1 MAEEIE
7 SIIEK
12 LATNT
17 ENWWRPLYYH
27 VVPKIINDNGYKTG
41 IEIGVAF
48 GGHAEA
54 MLKAGLDLLVCIDPW
69 KFTGAEF
76 EGLKTQEDF
85 DTWYKFVQKRLGDKA
100 VILREFSDVAHFM
113 SYFRSTKKYDFVF
126 IDGEHTYEQVFKDIC
141 NYLPK
146 IKKGGM
152 LIGHDYG
159 HPDFEGVKRAV
170 DEHAAFAGKEIVLHD
185 GYVWSIQS

>member
-1 MAEEIE
+1 MTTRERIELLAER
-7 SIIEK
+7 
-12 LATNT
+12 T

-54 MLKAGLDLLVCIDPW
+54 IFQNTSIEILVCVDPW
-69 KFTGAEF
+69 EFTGAEF
-76 EGLKTQEDF
+76 EGLKNKYDYDEWAFYVRQ
-85 DTWYKFVQKRLGDKA
+85 RLLDLSINCL
-100 VILREFSDVAHFM
+100 VERTTSDEFAKYAHNNF
-113 SYFRSTKKYDFVF
+113 FDFVF
-126 IDGEHTYEQVFKDIC
+126 IDGDHSYEQVKKDIQ

-146 IKKGGM
+146 IKSGGM

-159 HPDFEGVKRAV
+159 HADYMGVKQAV
-170 DEHAAFAGKEIVLHD
+170 DEFIQGSGKELVLHD
-185 GYVWSIQS
+185 GYVWSVRV